1 MDDREPLPSELAAI
15 EVEWPLI
22 AAELAELDREITRLS
37 LHDLLD
43 QVQIRRARRLARATL
58 RDRPPGRLVGWGEA
72 A

>member
-15 EVEWPLI
+15 EAEWPLI
-22 AAELAELDREITRLS
+22 VAELAELDREIARLS

-43 QVQIRRARRLARATL
+43 QVQIRRARRLTRRTL
-58 RDRPPGRLVGWGEA
+58 RERTPARLPGRGEA

>member
-1 MDDREPLPSELAAI
+1 VDDREPLPSELAAI

-43 QVQIRRARRLARATL
+43 QVQVRRARRLARRTL
-58 RDRPPGRLVGWGEA
+58 RERTPSRLAGRGEA